1 MAVAAEG
8 FGGACAC
15 AYIKRG
21 CRGRRAP
28 AAYNKEKE
36 LDVVLT
42 DVERRRE
49 LDVVLTDV
57 DQT

>member
-1 MAVAAEG
+1 VRVRVHQAGLPWATSAG
-8 FGGACAC
+8 SIQQGKG
-15 AYIKRG
+15 
-21 CRGRRAP
+21 
-28 AAYNKEKE
+28 E

-49 LDVVLTDV
+49 LDVILTDV